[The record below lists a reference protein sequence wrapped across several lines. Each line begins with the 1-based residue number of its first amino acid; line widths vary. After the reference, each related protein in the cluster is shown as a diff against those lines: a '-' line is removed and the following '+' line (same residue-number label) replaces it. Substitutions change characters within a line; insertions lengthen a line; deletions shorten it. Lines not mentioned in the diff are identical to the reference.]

1 MGDEYQKSIELY
13 GDSIGRVEYVEHM
26 GTDLSVVNSA
36 RVSFGQHKEGLDEI
50 VNEYNLSKAQKS
62 QLVHMYTNKGNE
74 KRFNKIESKFMD
86 SVKNPIAEKR
96 VERIWDRAIKGNL
109 SKNDKIII
117 GKLDKE
123 KDFYKRVEHYKKN
136 MASDTKKRR
145 FRSLVSDKFGINK
158 QFMDIIK
165 ESL

>member
-1 MGDEYQKSIELY
+1 MSLSPSKSAPNRP
-13 GDSIGRVEYVEHM
+13 D
-26 GTDLSVVNSA
+26 
-36 RVSFGQHKEGLDEI
+36 KEGLDEI

-62 QLVHMYTNKGNE
+62 QLNNMFRYKDNE
-74 KRFNKIESKFMD
+74 KKFNILESRFMD

-96 VERIWDRAIKGNL
+96 IERIWDRAIKGNL

-117 GKLDKE
+117 GKLDKA

-158 QFMDIIK
+158 QFIDIIK